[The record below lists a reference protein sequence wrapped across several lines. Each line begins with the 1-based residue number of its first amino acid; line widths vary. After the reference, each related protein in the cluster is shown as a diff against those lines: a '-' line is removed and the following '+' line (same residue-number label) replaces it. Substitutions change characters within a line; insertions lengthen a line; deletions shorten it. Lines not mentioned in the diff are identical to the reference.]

1 MGDAHIVHI
10 CLRDGIEVDLHGDV
24 AIVFPLEAMGKL
36 KAVDVGGFILYN
48 LCAGSHML
56 GAGLDE
62 KTVDACRGVGCAV
75 KMAVDAGH
83 VISHRY

>member
-48 LCAGSHML
+48 LCAGTVGLTCLAL
-56 GAGLDE
+56 GWMKKPSMRAE
-62 KTVDACRGVGCAV
+62 VWGVP
-75 KMAVDAGH
+75 
-83 VISHRY
+83 